1 MPTVYETKAIRKT
14 FVWARSNVQ
23 TNLLK
28 SFERG
33 YLAPSPES
41 VDRAITEITAEL
53 SLSGWEVRGILRLEG
68 SEYYWNHEGRSQ
80 THDGVVKSYSA
91 AYTAGVVVMCQR
103 AIEITEEELE
113 GRKKAPEY
121 HQAAA
126 AAANT
131 SGAAAAAEVRLEL
144 IEPFKKGVFSKVWM
158 FDGQEYPD
166 EDAARTAREKKAKA
180 AERALIRA

>member
-1 MPTVYETKAIRKT
+1 MPTVYETKTIRKT

-41 VDRAITEITAEL
+41 VDRAIAEITAEL
-53 SLSGWEVRGILRLEG
+53 SLSGWEVKGILHLEG

-91 AYTAGVVVMCQR
+91 PYTTGIVVMCQH
-103 AIEITEEELE
+103 AIEMNEEELE
-113 GRKKAPEY
+113 GRKKALEY
-121 HQAAA
+121 QQAAA
-126 AAANT
+126 AAAST
-131 SGAAAAAEVRLEL
+131 SGAAAAAAVRLEP
-144 IEPFKKGVFSKVWM
+144 IEPLKKGVFAKVWM

-166 EDAARTAREKKAKA
+166 EDAARAAREKKAKA
-180 AERALIRA
+180 AELALIRA